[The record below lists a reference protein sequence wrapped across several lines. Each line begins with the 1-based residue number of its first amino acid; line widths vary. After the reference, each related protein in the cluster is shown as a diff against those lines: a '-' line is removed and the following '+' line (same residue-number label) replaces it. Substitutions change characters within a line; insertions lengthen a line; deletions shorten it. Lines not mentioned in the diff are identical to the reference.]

1 MANIVENVMFAG
13 KSTSDVFEAAKVALP
28 KAGFEVWKLRDI
40 AWMVLGKGKIND
52 LPADGNVM
60 VMPGGL
66 VNVSVGGEGIS
77 DADLRAAAQKIIAAL
92 KETVK

>member
-60 VMPGGL
+60 VMAGGL